1 MGKGNIGKT
10 IIQKDEWAT
19 LADLL
24 ANLIA
29 KYAEEIDFDQLPDP
43 DYYLKMRTI
52 KLQYALYVKYRKNK
66 PDNYNSVEVQDEAC

>member
-10 IIQKDEWAT
+10 IIQKDEWAP

-66 PDNYNSVEVQDEAC
+66 SDNYNSVEVQDEAC